1 MRQIAG
7 QRTWRGSIDRKRCL
21 FQSDMT
27 SCLAPFSRDR
37 IQSSSVDG
45 SRTSNT
51 PFPSLRKDSLTDP
64 RGGAQK
70 LAARHQ
76 NSVSIPSLY
85 LKTTSSTPGKIEY
98 RVVLSPLGSEPDLIS
113 TYLPCGFLFPG
124 NRTSLTRNIRS
135 LR

>member
-7 QRTWRGSIDRKRCL
+7 QRTWRDSIDRKRYL
-21 FQSDMT
+21 FQSGMA
-27 SCLAPFSRDR
+27 SCLAPFSRNR

-51 PFPSLRKDSLTDP
+51 PFPGLRKDSLTDP

-76 NSVSIPSLY
+76 NPVSMPSLY
-85 LKTTSSTPGKIEY
+85 LKTTSSAPGKIECMA
-98 RVVLSPLGSEPDLIS
+98 VLSPLRSEPDLIS

-124 NRTSLTRNIRS
+124 NRTSPTRNIRS